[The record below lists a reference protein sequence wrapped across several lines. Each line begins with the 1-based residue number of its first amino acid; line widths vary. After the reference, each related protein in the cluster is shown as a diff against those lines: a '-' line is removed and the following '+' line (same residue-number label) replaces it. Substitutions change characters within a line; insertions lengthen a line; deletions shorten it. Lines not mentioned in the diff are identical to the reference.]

1 MAGYTKN
8 QIEHFKEQLKLLM
21 KSHNLTGRKLSVEIG
36 YSMNTISD
44 LLTGKTKA
52 HEYHIKPICE
62 YFQIEENSLMGDAD
76 ELADYKLY
84 ENGRYLCTGS
94 LKKLSKITGK
104 DKLLLKFYAD
114 LNKKGKETGNL
125 KLVKK

>member
-1 MAGYTKN
+1 MSGYTKN

-21 KSHNLTGRKLSVEIG
+21 KSG
-36 YSMNTISD
+36 
-44 LLTGKTKA
+44 
-52 HEYHIKPICE
+52 
-62 YFQIEENSLMGDAD
+62 ENSLMGDAD

>member
-8 QIEHFKEQLKLLM
+8 QIEHFKEQLRLLM
-21 KSHNLTGRKLSVEIG
+21 KSRNLTARKLSEEIC
-36 YSMNTISD
+36 YSMNTISS
-44 LLTGKTKA
+44 LLTGKIKV
-52 HEYHIKPICE
+52 HEHRIQLICQ
-62 YFQIEENSLMGDAD
+62 YFQIRENSLMGDAD

-114 LNKKGKETGNL
+114 LNRRGKETGNL
-125 KLVKK
+125 KLIKK